1 MVAMKKILFLI
12 TLFVT
17 LPFIAS
23 CNKKNTEGNED
34 IDMTQL
40 KYYDYLNDN
49 NPTIIIKVKGFGTM
63 ELQLFENIAPITVAN
78 IKNYITN
85 NSYNNSNFH
94 RIIEDFMIQGGI
106 VKNTENPITGEFNS
120 NGIQNDL
127 KHYRGVISMARTSI
141 KNSATSQFFIV
152 HKDSPWLD
160 GEYAAFG
167 GLVSGFD
174 VLDKI
179 ASVKTDMMDA
189 PSKNVVIESIE
200 LK

>member
-1 MVAMKKILFLI
+1 MKKILFLI